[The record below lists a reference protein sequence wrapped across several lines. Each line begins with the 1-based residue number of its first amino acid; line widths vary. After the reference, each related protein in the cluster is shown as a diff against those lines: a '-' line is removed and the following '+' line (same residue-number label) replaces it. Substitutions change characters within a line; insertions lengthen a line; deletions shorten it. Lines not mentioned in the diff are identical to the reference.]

1 MTCLIAMN
9 DVREFIRAVF
19 SKIISKARPY
29 VVKRK
34 LDASQFYAYYGFVLY
49 STILQLPIYLALSYV
64 SFYHTFCPTEMSFFL
79 YFTIKMTISKSAP
92 VVAGVG

>member
-1 MTCLIAMN
+1 MIAMN

-19 SKIISKARPY
+19 SKIILKAQPY

-64 SFYHTFCPTEMSFFL
+64 SFYHTYFLSYGNVVFL
-79 YFTIKMTISKSAP
+79 YFPIKMTISKSAP
-92 VVAGVG
+92 VVVGVG

>member
-1 MTCLIAMN
+1 MIAMN

-19 SKIISKARPY
+19 SKIILKAQPY

-64 SFYHTFCPTEMSFFL
+64 SFYHTFCPTEMSVFL
-79 YFTIKMTISKSAP
+79 YFPIKMTISKSAP
-92 VVAGVG
+92 VVVGVV